1 MNAALVLQLISYVLW
16 FPLKILG
23 IAALLRV
30 GVRRYPL
37 IFIYSVA
44 TFLFAAAELPL
55 AVKYT
60 GGGGVGTGRYGYI
73 HWVEEGV
80 TYVLILA
87 VVMSFIYRATSRMM
101 PFRIIRVALVAGG
114 FLFMAVSFLIHYDS
128 KQQGL
133 VVWVTPWTRDLNV
146 GAAILDLALWGLLLG
161 ARDKDSTLLL
171 LAGGMGI
178 SFAGEAIGT
187 SIRTIGMIKKSLNIF
202 LVGHAVMMLADAA
215 FLYIWWQ
222 TFRREAN
229 RRNEPATAR
238 RVSSGIR

>member
-1 MNAALVLQLISYVLW
+1 MGPAFILQLLSYVLW

-37 IFIYSVA
+37 IFMYSVA

-55 AVKYT
+55 TLTYL
-60 GGGGVGTGRYGYI
+60 GSGHGGVDRYRYF
-73 HWVEEGV
+73 HWIEEGL

-87 VVMSFIYRATSRMM
+87 VVISLIYRATSNLLPRH
-101 PFRIIRVALVAGG
+101 IIRLALVAGG
-114 FLFMAVSFLIHYDS
+114 FLFITVSFLIHYDG
-128 KQQGL
+128 KQQLIGA
-133 VVWVTPWTRDLNV
+133 WVTPWTRDLNV
-146 GAAILDLALWGLLLG
+146 CAAILDLALWGLLL
-161 ARDKDSTLLL
+161 RSREKDSTLLL
-171 LAGGMGI
+171 LTGGMGI

-187 SIRTIGMIKKSLNIF
+187 SIRSVALLKKSMNIF
-202 LVGHAVMMLADAA
+202 LFGHAVMMLADAA

-238 RVSSGIR
+238 RVSSGNR